1 MLPATLNSQNPFA
14 GGLEAAARRGD
25 APLAWRVR
33 VPEWDK
39 PKEREQM
46 SVNRGLEEEEPVFT
60 LRQSE
65 RWRQTSSSVSIAPM
79 MQETSEIKINE
90 IT

>member
-1 MLPATLNSQNPFA
+1 MLKVEENISTEHDSVRLPETKWLSTV
-14 GGLEAAARRGD
+14 LE
-25 APLAWRVR
+25 
-33 VPEWDK
+33 DK

-79 MQETSEIKINE
+79 M
-90 IT
+90 

>member
-1 MLPATLNSQNPFA
+1 MLKVEENISTEHDSVRLPEPKWLSTV
-14 GGLEAAARRGD
+14 LED
-25 APLAWRVR
+25 T
-33 VPEWDK
+33 